1 MSAIRIPTTLVG
13 LTTRHNFHKGRVDY
27 AIEIVIL
34 GRKFTVPVTEDFV
47 ARLDAALDEDVTVPD
62 RQEHPVHE
70 QRDMFEEDE
79 RMPDGYS
86 LGSLERDPEDYSYEE
101 IEKL

>member
-1 MSAIRIPTTLVG
+1 MMSAIRLPATLIG

-34 GRKFTVPVTEDFV
+34 GKKFTVPVTEDSV
-47 ARLDAALDEDVTVPD
+47 ARLDSTLDEDAPVPNHE
-62 RQEHPVHE
+62 EHRPE
-70 QRDMFEEDE
+70 QQNMFSEEDDV
-79 RMPDGYS
+79 PAGYS
-86 LGSLERDPEDYSYEE
+86 LGSLERDPEDYTYEE

>member
-1 MSAIRIPTTLVG
+1 MSVIRLPATLIG

-34 GRKFTVPVTEDFV
+34 GKKFTIPVTEDFV
-47 ARLDAALDEDVTVPD
+47 ARLDATLDEDTSIPQ
-62 RQEHPVHE
+62 RQSPV
-70 QRDMFEEDE
+70 QQNMFDDEDDT
-79 RMPDGYS
+79 PDGYS

>member
-1 MSAIRIPTTLVG
+1 MSVIRLPATLVG

-34 GRKFTVPVTEDFV
+34 GKKFTIPVTEDFV
-47 ARLDAALDEDVTVPD
+47 ARLDATLDEDAPIPE
-62 RQEHPVHE
+62 RREHRPPE
-70 QRDMFEEDE
+70 QQSMFEEE
-79 RMPDGYS
+79 EGTPDGYS
-86 LGSLERDPEDYSYEE
+86 LGSLERDPEDYTYEE

>member
-1 MSAIRIPTTLVG
+1 MSVIRLPATLVG

-34 GRKFTVPVTEDFV
+34 GKKFTIPVTEDFV
-47 ARLDAALDEDVTVPD
+47 ARLDATLDEDAPIPES
-62 RQEHPVHE
+62 RERRPEH
-70 QRDMFEEDE
+70 QSTFEEE
-79 RMPDGYS
+79 ESTPDGYS
-86 LGSLERDPEDYSYEE
+86 LGSLERDPEDYTYEE